1 MNRSDP
7 GVLYQMS
14 PFKLLAR
21 FFEMLSKN
29 GIVVREVE
37 QAVISA
43 REHIWLNVEEHP
55 LLLDCFRGVTC
66 GTLLVSYVC
75 PKLFC
80 AYYPSEEMDRAV
92 DLLMIFK
99 GLRATELAERTSSF
113 VERDLRLTEQNA
125 AAFYGPESFSV
136 SLKGADEA
144 NDTLSAL
151 LSTRAPYNGSHYHLR
166 WNYDDGCRKL
176 VWKWMRDPREEPAE
190 NPNPNSNGKLKRLAE
205 QVADDI
211 KTSAKKIASPHVQTV
226 IKVQE
231 ELVRPTAAP
240 QQQVSPAPMP
250 LVLTSLR
257 VRPAVVPASAPTPA
271 ASSGGC

>member
-1 MNRSDP
+1 
-7 GVLYQMS
+7 
-14 PFKLLAR
+14 
-21 FFEMLSKN
+21 
-29 GIVVREVE
+29 
-37 QAVISA
+37 
-43 REHIWLNVEEHP
+43 
-55 LLLDCFRGVTC
+55 
-66 GTLLVSYVC
+66 
-75 PKLFC
+75 
-80 AYYPSEEMDRAV
+80 
-92 DLLMIFK
+92 
-99 GLRATELAERTSSF
+99 
-113 VERDLRLTEQNA
+113 
-125 AAFYGPESFSV
+125 
-136 SLKGADEA
+136 
-144 NDTLSAL
+144 
-151 LSTRAPYNGSHYHLR
+151 
-166 WNYDDGCRKL
+166 
-176 VWKWMRDPREEPAE
+176 MRDPREEPAE